1 MNHYRFFE
9 WPNRPFMFSDFW
21 AHRAPRQ
28 LDDGRWWVRGEL
40 FGNSGGLAVDAYFD
54 DLDQP
59 AVQLAGRD
67 LEFMKAESAQALVT
81 ITAALETVQ
90 VNAALSDRERVLA
103 CRDLLRQLTEFGRYA
118 PPQASL
124 QLHTTLIDYLSDH
137 YKAEDDDS

>member
-9 WPNRPFMFSDFW
+9 WPARPFMFTDFW
-21 AHRAPRQ
+21 AHSSPRQ

-54 DLDQP
+54 DLDHP
-59 AVQLAGRD
+59 AVQLVGRNLD
-67 LEFMKAESAQALVT
+67 YMQAESAQALIT

-90 VNAALSDRERVLA
+90 ANLDLSDRERVLA

-118 PPQASL
+118 KPQASL
-124 QLHTTLIDYLSDH
+124 QLHTALMDYLSD
-137 YKAEDDDS
+137 YYRAEDDT